1 MFSLYKK
8 AYAGLSTSTWILAV
22 VLLIN
27 RCGAMVIPFMTVYLT
42 QQLHFS
48 VQQAGLVMTC
58 YGIGGI
64 VGAFSGGRLSDRYGF
79 YPVQFWSLLLQ
90 GLIFLV
96 LGQMHTLLQ
105 FCICIFI
112 LSAVGDAFRPA
123 NTAATAHYSSPENRT
138 RSYSLN
144 RLASN
149 LGWSIG
155 PAVGGIVASYSYH
168 LLFWVDGLTCVVAII
183 VMRLMIPPVHVAVKR
198 HDGESAGAEGESVNN
213 GKSGSVNN
221 GKIEHVDNGETG
233 RINKG
238 KQARVNQPKRDSVYK
253 DKIYLAFIALSIL
266 FTTGF
271 LQLSTMVALYF
282 KEVLHLEEAQIGMVL
297 GLNGLLVA
305 AIEMVLI
312 YKIENMKHPLEF
324 MTRGVAL
331 ASLAYLSFNI
341 LPAAGF
347 VSIVFIVLFTAGEML
362 SIPFMTAFFISRSGE
377 HNRGQYAA
385 LYTVSFAVSTILSP
399 TIGSATIAHFG
410 FKVWWYVAAGFCLIA
425 AVGFNFL
432 YQKVTAKKGSY
443 AV

>member
-64 VGAFSGGRLSDRYGF
+64 VGAFAGGRLSDRYGF

-90 GLIFLV
+90 GMIFLV

-105 FCICIFI
+105 FCICIFV

-123 NTAATAHYSSPENRT
+123 NTAATAHYSNPENRT

-149 LGWSIG
+149 LGWSVG
-155 PAVGGIVASYSYH
+155 PAVGGIVASFSYH
-168 LLFWVDGLTCVVAII
+168 LLFWVDGLTCIVAILF
-183 VMRLMIPPVHVAVKR
+183 MRFFIPPVHVAPKTHEVKQQP
-198 HDGESAGAEGESVNN
+198 SV
-213 GKSGSVNN
+213 K
-221 GKIEHVDNGETG
+221 T
-233 RINKG
+233 
-238 KQARVNQPKRDSVYK
+238 DSVYK
-253 DKIYLAFIALSIL
+253 DRIYLAFIALSIL

-297 GLNGLLVA
+297 GINGLLVA

-312 YKIENMKHPLEF
+312 YKIENRKHPLEF

-362 SIPFMTAFFISRSGE
+362 SIPFMTAFFISRSEE

-399 TIGSATIAHFG
+399 TIGSAMIAHYG
-410 FKVWWYVAAGFCLIA
+410 FKVWWYAAAGLCLMS
-425 AVGFNFL
+425 AVGFNYL
-432 YQKVTAKKGSY
+432 YQQVTEKKRSY
-443 AV
+443 SL

>member
-27 RCGAMVIPFMTVYLT
+27 RSGAMVIPFMTVYLT

-64 VGAFSGGRLSDRYGF
+64 VGAFMGGRLSDRYGF

-96 LGQMHTLLQ
+96 LGQMQTLLQ

-112 LSAVGDAFRPA
+112 LSLVGDAFRPA
-123 NTAATAHYSSPENRT
+123 NTAATAHYSTPENRT

-149 LGWSIG
+149 LGWSVG
-155 PAVGGIVASYSYH
+155 PAVGGIVAGYSYH
-168 LLFWVDGLTCVVAII
+168 LLFWVDGLTCVVAIL
-183 VMRLMIPPVHVAVKR
+183 VMRLMIPPVHMVPKMQVAR
-198 HDGESAGAEGESVNN
+198 QTGCEGESVDKASIERTGRDKIENV
-213 GKSGSVNN
+213 GKA
-221 GKIEHVDNGETG
+221 KIEHL
-233 RINKG
+233 G
-238 KQARVNQPKRDSVYK
+238 KAKSDSVYK
-253 DKIYLAFIALSIL
+253 DHIYLTFIALSIL

-282 KEVLHLEEAQIGMVL
+282 KEILHLGEAQIGMVL
-297 GLNGLLVA
+297 GINGLLVA

-312 YKIENMKHPLEF
+312 YKIENRKHPLAF

-425 AVGFNFL
+425 AIGFNFL
-432 YQKVTAKKGSY
+432 YQKVTAKK
-443 AV
+443 AVMSSEVML

>member
-64 VGAFSGGRLSDRYGF
+64 VGAFAGGRLSDRYGF

-90 GLIFLV
+90 GGIFLV

-105 FCICIFI
+105 FCICIFM

-123 NTAATAHYSSPENRT
+123 NTAATAHYSNPDNRT

-149 LGWSIG
+149 LGWSVG
-155 PAVGGIVASYSYH
+155 PAVGGIVASFSYH
-168 LLFWVDGLTCVVAII
+168 LLFWVDGLTCIVAILF
-183 VMRLMIPPVHVAVKR
+183 MRFFIPPVHVAPKTPEVKKQP
-198 HDGESAGAEGESVNN
+198 SF
-213 GKSGSVNN
+213 KS
-221 GKIEHVDNGETG
+221 
-233 RINKG
+233 
-238 KQARVNQPKRDSVYK
+238 DSVYK
-253 DKIYLAFIALSIL
+253 DGIYLTFIALSIL

-297 GLNGLLVA
+297 GINGLLVA
-305 AIEMVLI
+305 AVEMVLI
-312 YKIENMKHPLEF
+312 YKIENRKHPLEF

-399 TIGSATIAHFG
+399 TIGSAMIAHYG
-410 FKVWWYVAAGFCLIA
+410 FRVWWYAAAGLCLA
-425 AVGFNFL
+425 SAVGFNYL
-432 YQKVTAKKGSY
+432 YQKVTEKKGRY
-443 AV
+443 AMQEH

>member
-1 MFSLYKK
+1 MLSLYKK

-58 YGIGGI
+58 YGVGGI
-64 VGAFSGGRLSDRYGF
+64 VGAFAGGRLSDRLGF

-105 FCICIFI
+105 FCVCIFV
-112 LSAVGDAFRPA
+112 LSGVGDAFRPA
-123 NTAATAHYSSPENRT
+123 NTAATAHYSSQENRT

-149 LGWSIG
+149 LGWSVG

-168 LLFWVDGLTCVVAII
+168 LLFWVDGLTCIVAIL
-183 VMRLMIPPVHVAVKR
+183 VMRFFIPPVEVAPKAQAVKQ
-198 HDGESAGAEGESVNN
+198 AAAKMESVY
-213 GKSGSVNN
+213 
-221 GKIEHVDNGETG
+221 
-233 RINKG
+233 
-238 KQARVNQPKRDSVYK
+238 RDKV
-253 DKIYLAFIALSIL
+253 YLAFIGLSIL

-297 GLNGLLVA
+297 GINGLLVA

-312 YKIENMKHPLEF
+312 YKIENRKHPLEF

-347 VSIVFIVLFTAGEML
+347 VSIIFIVLFTAGEML

-385 LYTVSFAVSTILSP
+385 LYTVSFAISTILSP
-399 TIGSATIAHFG
+399 TIGAAMIAHYG
-410 FKVWWYVAAGFCLIA
+410 FSVWWYVAAGFCLAA
-425 AVGFNFL
+425 AVGFNYL
-432 YQKVTAKKGSY
+432 YQRVTEKKRSFSW
-443 AV
+443 

>member
-58 YGIGGI
+58 YGMGGI
-64 VGAFSGGRLSDRYGF
+64 VGAFAGGRLSDRYGF

-90 GLIFLV
+90 GLIFLA

-105 FCICIFI
+105 FCICIFV

-123 NTAATAHYSSPENRT
+123 NTAATAHYSNPENRT

-149 LGWSIG
+149 LGWSVG
-155 PAVGGIVASYSYH
+155 PAMGGIVAGYSYH
-168 LLFWVDGLTCVVAII
+168 LLFWVDGLTCVVAILA
-183 VMRLMIPPVHVAVKR
+183 MRLMIPPVHVAPKVPVVKQ
-198 HDGESAGAEGESVNN
+198 
-213 GKSGSVNN
+213 
-221 GKIEHVDNGETG
+221 ET
-233 RINKG
+233 
-238 KQARVNQPKRDSVYK
+238 VVKRDSVYK

-282 KEVLHLEEAQIGMVL
+282 KEILHLQEAQIGMVL
-297 GLNGLLVA
+297 GINGLLVA

-312 YKIENMKHPLEF
+312 YKIENRKHPLEF

-347 VSIVFIVLFTAGEML
+347 VSIVFIILFTAGEML
-362 SIPFMTAFFISRSGE
+362 SIPFMTAFFVNRSGE

-399 TIGSATIAHFG
+399 TIGSATIAHYG
-410 FKVWWYVAAGFCLIA
+410 FKVWWYVAAGFCLVS

-432 YQKVTAKKGSY
+432 YQKVTAKKRSY
-443 AV
+443 VV

>member
-1 MFSLYKK
+1 MLSLYKK

-64 VGAFSGGRLSDRYGF
+64 VGAFAGGRLSDRLGF

-105 FCICIFI
+105 FCVCIFI

-123 NTAATAHYSSPENRT
+123 NTAATAHYSTPENRT

-149 LGWSIG
+149 LGWSVG

-168 LLFWVDGLTCVVAII
+168 LLFWVDGLTCVVAIL
-183 VMRLMIPPVHVAVKR
+183 VMRFFIPPVHVAPKTHEVKQV
-198 HDGESAGAEGESVNN
+198 AMKVESVY
-213 GKSGSVNN
+213 
-221 GKIEHVDNGETG
+221 
-233 RINKG
+233 
-238 KQARVNQPKRDSVYK
+238 RDKV
-253 DKIYLAFIALSIL
+253 YLAFIGLSIL

-297 GLNGLLVA
+297 GINGLLVA

-312 YKIENMKHPLEF
+312 YKIENRKHPLEF

-347 VSIVFIVLFTAGEML
+347 VSIIFIVLFTAGEML

-385 LYTVSFAVSTILSP
+385 LYTVSFAISTILSP
-399 TIGSATIAHFG
+399 TIGSAMIANYG
-410 FKVWWYVAAGFCLIA
+410 FKVWWYAAAGLCLAA
-425 AVGFNFL
+425 AVGFNYL
-432 YQKVTAKKGSY
+432 YQRVTEKKPNYIIRES
-443 AV
+443 

>member
-1 MFSLYKK
+1 MLSLYKK
-8 AYAGLSTSTWILAV
+8 AYAGLSTSTWMLAV

-58 YGIGGI
+58 YGMGAII
-64 VGAFSGGRLSDRYGF
+64 GAFVGGRLSDRIGF

-96 LGQMHTLLQ
+96 LGQMQTLLQ
-105 FCICIFI
+105 FCVCIFV

-123 NTAATAHYSSPENRT
+123 NSAATAHYSTPENTT

-155 PAVGGIVASYSYH
+155 PAVGGIVASFSYH
-168 LLFWVDGLTCVVAII
+168 LLFWVDGLTCII
-183 VMRLMIPPVHVAVKR
+183 AVLIMRMAIPPVHVVAKKPVTK
-198 HDGESAGAEGESVNN
+198 AA
-213 GKSGSVNN
+213 
-221 GKIEHVDNGETG
+221 I
-233 RINKG
+233 I
-238 KQARVNQPKRDSVYK
+238 PKDSVYR
-253 DKIYLAFIALSIL
+253 DGIYLVFIGLSII

-282 KEVLHLEEAQIGMVL
+282 KEVIHMDEAQIGMVL
-297 GLNGLLVA
+297 GINGLLVA

-312 YKIENMKHPLEF
+312 YKIENRRHPLAF

-341 LPAAGF
+341 LPAAGY
-347 VSIVFIVLFTAGEML
+347 VSIVFILLFTAAEML
-362 SIPFMTAFFISRSGE
+362 SIPFMNAFFISRSGA
-377 HNRGQYAA
+377 HNRGQYAS
-385 LYTVSFAVSTILSP
+385 LYTISFAISTILSP
-399 TIGSATIAHFG
+399 TIGSTMIEHFG
-410 FKVWWYVAAGFCLIA
+410 FKVWWYTAAGFCLVA
-425 AVGFNFL
+425 AVGFNYL
-432 YQKVTAKKGSY
+432 HMHVCGQEKKISI
-443 AV
+443 V

>member
-123 NTAATAHYSSPENRT
+123 NTAATAHYSNPENRT

-155 PAVGGIVASYSYH
+155 PAVGGIVASFSYH
-168 LLFWVDGLTCVVAII
+168 LLFWVDGLTCIVAILF
-183 VMRLMIPPVHVAVKR
+183 MRFFIPPVRVAPKTQ
-198 HDGESAGAEGESVNN
+198 EFKE
-213 GKSGSVNN
+213 
-221 GKIEHVDNGETG
+221 
-233 RINKG
+233 
-238 KQARVNQPKRDSVYK
+238 QPAIKTASVYK
-253 DKIYLAFIALSIL
+253 DGVYLTFIALSIL

-297 GLNGLLVA
+297 GINGLLVA

-312 YKIENMKHPLEF
+312 YKIENRKHPLEF

-399 TIGSATIAHFG
+399 TIGSAMIAHYG
-410 FKVWWYVAAGFCLIA
+410 FRVWWYAAAGLCLA
-425 AVGFNFL
+425 SAVGFNYL
-432 YQKVTAKKGSY
+432 YQKVMEKKGSY
-443 AV
+443 AMQHH

>member
-123 NTAATAHYSSPENRT
+123 NTAATAHYSNPENRT

-155 PAVGGIVASYSYH
+155 PAVGGIVASFSYH
-168 LLFWVDGLTCVVAII
+168 LLFWVDGLTCIVAILF
-183 VMRLMIPPVHVAVKR
+183 MRFFIPPVRVAPKIQEVKEQPAVKT
-198 HDGESAGAEGESVNN
+198 A
-213 GKSGSVNN
+213 
-221 GKIEHVDNGETG
+221 
-233 RINKG
+233 
-238 KQARVNQPKRDSVYK
+238 SVYK
-253 DKIYLAFIALSIL
+253 DGVYLTFIALSIL

-297 GLNGLLVA
+297 GINGLLVA

-312 YKIENMKHPLEF
+312 YKIENRKHPLEF

-399 TIGSATIAHFG
+399 TIGSAMIAHYG
-410 FKVWWYVAAGFCLIA
+410 FRVWWYAAAGLCLA
-425 AVGFNFL
+425 SAVGFNYL
-432 YQKVTAKKGSY
+432 YQKVMEKKGSY
-443 AV
+443 AMQHH